1 MKSDPPKRTTAAAS
15 LFLGTAPSRA
25 SGATRLVR
33 YLTWVKP
40 VCRSLFY
47 RHIVAALG
55 GSLAGPS
62 AVFVIT
68 NEVNQKVRQDRAAI
82 VFFKDNAQ
90 ASAGTLRT
98 GTSCLR
104 QSMDSINPTRFRNG
118 TSATST
124 NCQHHHQS
132 ICYCGHL
139 HPSPDQV
146 GGEWSEKK
154 GRGGPKK
161 RRDEEDSSANDCPTV
176 PRVPSWLAQSSGGR
190 RTASW
195 LLAREAALEA
205 PRKFWSHKSK

>member
-15 LFLGTAPSRA
+15 SFLGNAPSRA

-40 VCRSLFY
+40 VCRSLFD

-104 QSMDSINPTRFRNG
+104 QSMDSINPTWSRSG
-118 TSATST
+118 TYATST
-124 NCQHHHQS
+124 NCQPHHQS

-146 GGEWSEKK
+146 GGEWSEKE
-154 GRGGPKK
+154 GRW
-161 RRDEEDSSANDCPTV
+161 PT
-176 PRVPSWLAQSSGGR
+176 
-190 RTASW
+190 
-195 LLAREAALEA
+195 ARERAAYDCFMETHPVPQHYHELHTWRLEG
-205 PRKFWSHKSK
+205 SLIQ